1 MNTDL
6 TYGLLLA
13 LINGMICLSLPA
25 IVSYIQGQRRDHD
38 QSSVTSDQLSV

>member
-13 LINGMICLSLPA
+13 LINGTICLLLPA
-25 IVSYIQGQRRDHD
+25 IVSYLQRQHQNPD
-38 QSSVTSDQLSV
+38 QSSVMTQQQN